1 MAELTVPNTVGD
13 SALDKV
19 DFDNAPLS
27 LTLTGNRAQETFT
40 LRTFFPEAH
49 SFFREVCSNLLA
61 MFENTK
67 GEEREFY
74 RWVILMAQ
82 FYYIYPELDRRRER
96 HFDINTFDHSE
107 TFKNIAELSQSKGL
121 SKPERLVKFVGET
134 TIPGTR
140 LLQEA
145 IYIQPDFAIPL
156 SQPDYVNFREQ
167 ILSEL
172 IWAKDKIKEI
182 QQEAIEKWRR
192 KVKADKKIPAHKRI
206 YLLEKLNAIDV
217 GEGSTHMWEI
227 AHLMERE
234 VLKGALEV
242 EDKKSAQFADLLE
255 ETHRLIAPITQEV
268 EQKSIEMLTDD
279 GISFTPEYA
288 ACIQKHLEPEAA
300 NRLLWKIILRY
311 EEALEIEPMRDIDMS
326 AVDEVLD
333 DSTSPDAE
341 ALAAQITPS
350 ELTEFQQY
358 LGLWSAY
365 KSEDLFG
372 KWYMLGWIAANL
384 VNRNE
389 CLRLVQREAE
399 SVYHGVLDYGFK
411 QQYRKIRHLLTR
423 SERRAYA
430 LMYFR
435 LQTFDYRV
443 PAMDPVISS
452 FFTGMDEET
461 KGLILLVLVFKIHEW
476 NGNKN
481 LDKELDRRW
490 RAYLRFYPY
499 WVEIIQDEDREAK
512 RQKTTAAKMIS
523 LDHVVGID
531 ENGKKLTLE
540 SILPDPKSQPANL
553 LQAIVLS
560 SQPTLEEWAK
570 KYCTPTQARHIIRY
584 FAEGKT
590 EVEIAKAGVVSQQ
603 AVSKSIRAAIKRI
616 RDGLIR
622 DGVLEAS

>member
-1 MAELTVPNTVGD
+1 MAELTVPNTIGELG
-13 SALDKV
+13 LDQS
-19 DFDNAPLS
+19 DFDNAPIS
-27 LTLTGNRAQETFT
+27 LTLTSNDTQETLA
-40 LRTFFPEAH
+40 LRTFFPKVP
-49 SFFREVCSNLLA
+49 SFFQEVCSNLLA
-61 MFENTK
+61 MFQNTE

-74 RWVILMAQ
+74 QWVILMGR
-82 FYYIYPELDRRRER
+82 FHYIYPELDPRRER
-96 HFDINTFDHSE
+96 HFNINTLNDSE
-107 TFKNIAELSQSKGL
+107 TLKNLTELSQSKGL
-121 SKPERLVKFVGET
+121 SKAERLVKFVGET
-134 TIPGTR
+134 GAPTIR

-145 IYIQPDFAIPL
+145 IYIRPDLAIPL
-156 SQPDYVNFREQ
+156 SQPDYVDFREQ
-167 ILSEL
+167 ILSEMM
-172 IWAKDKIKEI
+172 WVNEQIKGI
-182 QQEAIEKWRR
+182 QRNAIKKWRR
-192 KVKADKKIPAHKRI
+192 KVESNKKIPPHKKTR
-206 YLLEKLNAIDV
+206 LLEKLAAV
-217 GEGSTHMWEI
+217 EAGEGSANMWETTL
-227 AHLMERE
+227 LMEQE
-234 VLKGALEV
+234 VLKGVLQVEDEKSSQFTDVAEEACTLTDAIGHEV
-242 EDKKSAQFADLLE
+242 EEKNIK
-255 ETHRLIAPITQEV
+255 
-268 EQKSIEMLTDD
+268 MLTDD
-279 GISFTPEYA
+279 GVSFTPEYA
-288 ACIQKHLEPEAA
+288 ACIHKHLDTEAA
-300 NRLLWKIILRY
+300 NRLLWKTIVRY
-311 EEALEIEPMRDIDMS
+311 EQVFKIEPMRDIDMS
-326 AVDEVLD
+326 GVDEVLD

-365 KSEDLFG
+365 RSEDLFD

-389 CLRLVQREAE
+389 CLRLLQREAE
-399 SVYHGVLDYGFK
+399 SVYHAVLDYGFK
-411 QQYRKIRHLLTR
+411 QEYRKIRHLLTR

-461 KGLILLVLVFKIHEW
+461 KGLILLVLFFKIHEW
-476 NGNKN
+476 NGTKN

-490 RAYLRFYPY
+490 RAYLHFYPY

-570 KYCTPTQARHIIRY
+570 KYCTPTQARHIIEV
-584 FAEGKT
+584 AEGKT
-590 EVEIAKAGVVSQQ
+590 EVEIAKSDGVSQQ
-603 AVSKSIRAAIKRI
+603 AVSKSVRGAIKRI
-616 RDGLIR
+616 RSGLIH
-622 DGVLEAS
+622 DGVLETS